1 MKKNIVILGSTGS
14 IGRQALEVIGWH
26 PDSFQILGVAAQ
38 QNIDLLE
45 EQVRTFQVPYV
56 AVEDEAA
63 AKILAGRLQD
73 IGTHCLAGPEGL
85 LELVRLADAELIL
98 VAVSGVAGLRPTME
112 AISCGKHIAL
122 ANKETLV
129 SGGSIVMEAAHN
141 KGIQIIPVDSEHS
154 AIFQC
159 LNNTKD
165 VEKLIVTGSGGP
177 FRKMLREDL
186 DQVTPEMALRHPTWQ
201 MGSKITIDSATLMN
215 KGLEIIE
222 ARWLFGIDYEHI
234 QVVIHPQSIV
244 HSLVEYSDGAVLA
257 QLGWPD
263 MRVPIQYAFFYP
275 ERKGNS
281 LPSLDL
287 IQVGQLTFESPD
299 LDRFPCL
306 RLAQEAGKIGG
317 TMTAVLNAANEVVV
331 QAFLGNVVS
340 FTAIPKLVNEV
351 MNLHSPKTGKLAL
364 EEILDADRWGRACT
378 RQLIKTRC

>member
-1 MKKNIVILGSTGS
+1 
-14 IGRQALEVIGWH
+14 
-26 PDSFQILGVAAQ
+26 
-38 QNIDLLE
+38 
-45 EQVRTFQVPYV
+45 
-56 AVEDEAA
+56 
-63 AKILAGRLQD
+63 
-73 IGTHCLAGPEGL
+73 
-85 LELVRLADAELIL
+85 
-98 VAVSGVAGLRPTME
+98 
-112 AISCGKHIAL
+112 
-122 ANKETLV
+122 
-129 SGGSIVMEAAHN
+129 
-141 KGIQIIPVDSEHS
+141 
-154 AIFQC
+154 
-159 LNNTKD
+159 

-306 RLAQEAGKIGG
+306 RLAQEAGK
-317 TMTAVLNAANEVVV
+317 
-331 QAFLGNVVS
+331 
-340 FTAIPKLVNEV
+340 
-351 MNLHSPKTGKLAL
+351 
-364 EEILDADRWGRACT
+364 GR
-378 RQLIKTRC
+378 